1 MGSAGSAS
9 GPEVVPAPTAF
20 TLAGSRIDN
29 LGIGS
34 WPARRARVRPDAV
47 AWDFDGVQRTF
58 LDVHVR
64 TNRLANALVAAGVRQ
79 GDRVAYTGFNHP
91 ALLEVFFACG
101 MLGATAVLVNP
112 RLSAPEVE
120 YVLADSGA
128 RLCLYGEAQASNVE
142 RHLPGAAEVVVDT
155 WIHVDAPAAGV
166 DGPSYDG
173 FLAGG
178 APTWEPVEVPLE
190 ATALIMY
197 TSGTTGRPKGA
208 MLSHRA
214 LFYQYVNA
222 LIGQDLRQDE
232 VHLACAPLFHIAG
245 LNMMTLPTFT
255 LGGRLIIQRGFDPM
269 TVLRTIEERRVTSA
283 FFVPAMLDILSQQ
296 PGFAGADLS
305 SVRGLMV
312 GGSPLSDRTIATWAD
327 KGIPLMQ
334 GFGMTEASPGARMLE
349 PRDNVHKSG
358 SAGRPHFFTDS
369 VVVGLD
375 GDLAPA
381 GEAGEILIAGPNVM
395 TGYWNRPEASA
406 DALADGWYRTGDI
419 GVSDADG
426 YLFIK
431 DRMKDMYI
439 SGGENVYPAEVE
451 NTLLQL
457 EGVRDCAVIGVPDNR
472 WGESG
477 VAFIEPQPGAEL
489 DPTVL
494 REQLRDLLA
503 GYKLPRELVIV
514 GAIPRGATGKIQKFR
529 LREQTTRERTTAYG
543 QSTREQTTTKETR

>member
-1 MGSAGSAS
+1 MGSAGGAS
-9 GPEVVPAPTAF
+9 RPEAMAAPTAF
-20 TLAGSRIDN
+20 ELSGSRIDN

-47 AWDFDGVQRTF
+47 AWDFEGVEHTF

-64 TNRLANALVAAGVRQ
+64 TNRLANALVDAGLRA
-79 GDRVAYTGFNHP
+79 GDRLAYLGFNHP
-91 ALLEVFFACG
+91 ALLEAFFACG
-101 MLGATAVLVNP
+101 MVGATAVLVNP
-112 RLSAPEVE
+112 RLAAPEVE

-128 RLCLYGEAQASNVE
+128 RLCLYGEAQAANIE
-142 RHLPGAAEVVVDT
+142 RQLLDAPGVVVEE
-155 WIHVDAPAAGV
+155 WIQVDAPPAGV
-166 DGPSYDG
+166 DGPGYED
-173 FLAGG
+173 FLARG
-178 APTWEPVEVPLE
+178 APAWEAVEVPLE

-245 LNMMTLPTFT
+245 LNMMALPTFT
-255 LGGRLIIQRGFDPM
+255 LGGRLIIQRGFDAA

-283 FFVPAMLDILSQQ
+283 FFVPAMLDLLSQQ
-296 PGFAGADLS
+296 PDFARADLS
-305 SVRGLMV
+305 SLRGVMV
-312 GGSPLSDRTIATWAD
+312 GGSPLPDRTIATWAD
-327 KGIPLMQ
+327 KGVPLMQ
-334 GFGMTEASPGARMLE
+334 GFGMTETSPGARMLE

-375 GDLAPA
+375 GAAAGP

-395 TGYWNRPEASA
+395 TGYWNRPEATA
-406 DALADGWYRTGDI
+406 EALSDGWYHTGDV
-419 GVSDADG
+419 GVCDEEG

-457 EGVRDCAVIGVPDNR
+457 EGVRDCAVIGVPDDR

-477 VAFIEPQPGAEL
+477 IAFVEPQAGAEL
-489 DPTVL
+489 DPAVL
-494 REQLRDLLA
+494 RGQLRDRLA
-503 GYKLPRELVIV
+503 GYKVPRELVIV
-514 GAIPRGATGKIQKFR
+514 AAIPRSATGKIQKFR
-529 LREQTTRERTTAYG
+529 LREP
-543 QSTREQTTTKETR
+543 STKETR